1 MNFFA
6 GPTDNQFKSEI
17 NLYNAH
23 YTSTHILGTTG
34 GNNDDLL
41 EALQLA
47 AKGEI
52 NPSVMVTHVGGLDAV
67 ADTTCNLPGIPG
79 GKKLCYTQFDMP
91 LTAIDDFEELGKKD
105 ELFAKLD
112 ESCKAH
118 NGLWNPEA
126 EKILFAH
133 FNVEI

>member
-1 MNFFA
+1 MY
-6 GPTDNQFKSEI
+6 NQFKSEI

-91 LTAIDDFEELGKKD
+91 LTAIEDFEELGKD
-105 ELFAKLD
+105 NELFAKLD

-133 FNVEI
+133 FKVEI